1 MATVFP
7 PLGPGPIAGLPLGAP
22 PRAAGGAS
30 LTATVIATTV
40 TVFDASGTFTPT
52 VSGWYRVFLKGGGGG
67 GAYNLGGAGGAGRFA
82 YAVVWLVAGETYTV
96 TIGAAGTGGPNGT
109 TPNGTDGGGASL
121 AYGSITLISVL
132 GGDGAVLSTFAAG
145 DGGSGGGSPGAGG
158 NDGDGGAGGS
168 DGGAGTSPK
177 APGSG
182 QSTAAFSAAVS
193 EFETTTISAG
203 TPGSGTGIN
212 GAGGGAA
219 GVEVTGETPTDAT
232 DGTYGGGGGEG
243 FGAGGGGG
251 GSNSAGGNGSTGV
264 VVIEGPS

>member
-1 MATVFP
+1 MPT
-7 PLGPGPIAGLPLGAP
+7 LIPINV
-22 PRAAGGAS
+22 GGAS
-30 LTATVIATTV
+30 LTASVTATTV

-67 GAYNLGGAGGAGRFA
+67 GSYNLGGAGGAGRFA
-82 YAVVWLVAGETYTV
+82 YAVVWLVAGESYTV
-96 TIGAAGTGGPNGT
+96 TIGAGGAGGPDGT
-109 TPNGTDGGGASL
+109 TSTGEDGGSTSL

-132 GGDGAVLSTFAAG
+132 GGDGAVITPSQIPG
-145 DGGSGGGSPGAGG
+145 DGGSGGGSPGAGA

-177 APGSG
+177 IPGSG
-182 QSTAAFSAAVS
+182 QGTAVFSAAVS
-193 EFETTTISAG
+193 EFEATTISAG
-203 TPGSGTGIN
+203 TPGSGTGSN

-232 DGTYGGGGGEG
+232 DGTFGGGGGEG

-264 VVIEGPS
+264 IVIEGPS